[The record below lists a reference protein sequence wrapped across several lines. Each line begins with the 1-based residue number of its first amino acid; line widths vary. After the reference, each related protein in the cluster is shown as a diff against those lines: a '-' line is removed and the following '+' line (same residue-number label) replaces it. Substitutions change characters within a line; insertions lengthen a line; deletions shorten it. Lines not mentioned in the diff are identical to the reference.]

1 MFAVLMGVVVTLRL
15 VVFVFA
21 TERCTPMY
29 SILTVAISI
38 ILLPTAPA
46 APLDMST
53 LQALALA
60 KAQAL
65 SLALKSSTAVQSAS
79 VSAPSGSSAD
89 GKTEAE
95 KLKSLV
101 DKIPTE
107 R

>member
-1 MFAVLMGVVVTLRL
+1 
-15 VVFVFA
+15 
-21 TERCTPMY
+21 
-29 SILTVAISI
+29 
-38 ILLPTAPA
+38 
-46 APLDMST
+46 MST

-65 SLALKSSTAVQSAS
+65 SLALKSSTALQGAGVSAS
-79 VSAPSGSSAD
+79 AGSGAD

-107 R
+107 RYVPWCCMLRSIVSDCGHRCVVYTAWLAICISYFLLF